1 MGKNLMESKT
11 VKLSEILFNGRT
23 YKVPPFQRNYSWK
36 KENWEDLWED
46 ILNTEKTGSPH
57 YMGAVIFRVTENE
70 DELYIIDGQQRLAS
84 IIILAVACIK
94 LLEELIEAGI
104 ESEKNKERIN
114 IFSSRFIGD
123 KDATSLFYKS
133 KLVLNKNDNS
143 FFQEY
148 ILKRKRPRNIR
159 KLKESQKL
167 LWSAFEY
174 FYEKTR
180 EKFQNDNGES
190 ISKFLEKTVSKK
202 LIFIQ
207 ITVEDDLS
215 AYTVFE
221 TLNARGIELAPTDL
235 LKNYIFSLVAES
247 DIENIEEKWY
257 RIIDTVGFKKFPT
270 FLRYFLN
277 SYRELVRKDKL
288 FKTLKQDIQNSDDVI
303 DLLDNL
309 EEHALLY
316 AALSNPY
323 DEFWNDFTDKAKI
336 SEHLE
341 ALKIFSVIQHIPL
354 IMAVYRKKRELMEKI
369 LRMIVVITFRY
380 NVIGKLNPNDLE
392 KAYNRTAIKIS
403 EGKITTLET
412 IFRELK
418 SIYVPDDNFVSD
430 FTYISVN
437 TRRNKKLAKYILV
450 NIENHLSGS
459 DYDYDTGDI
468 TIEHI
473 LPENPSSE
481 WFDNFPE
488 DEMENFVYRLGNL
501 TLLES
506 TKNRKVGN
514 EPFFKKVDIYKTSK
528 FQLTSNISF
537 DEWNKETITKRQ
549 KYLASLAKQ
558 IWRIDITTV

>member
-1 MGKNLMESKT
+1 MGKNLMDSKT

-36 KENWEDLWED
+36 EENWEDLWED
-46 ILNTEKTGSPH
+46 ILNTEKTGLPH
-57 YMGAVIFRVTENE
+57 YMGAVIFKVTENE

-84 IIILAVACIK
+84 IIVLAVACIK
-94 LLEELIEAGI
+94 FLEEIIEAGI
-104 ESEKNKERIN
+104 EPEKNKERVD
-114 IFSSRFIGD
+114 IFSKRFIGD

-133 KLVLNKNDNS
+133 KLVLNRNDNP

-148 ILKRKRPRNIR
+148 ILKRKKPRNLR

-174 FYEKTR
+174 FYKKIK
-180 EKFQNDNGES
+180 EKFQNDNGEN
-190 ISKFLEKTVSKK
+190 ISKFLEKVVAKK
-202 LIFIQ
+202 LVFIQ

-288 FKTLKQDIQNSDDVI
+288 FKILKREIKDSNDVMT
-303 DLLDNL
+303 LLDDL

-316 AALSNPY
+316 AALNNPY
-323 DEFWNDFTDKAKI
+323 DEFWNDFIDKARIPK
-336 SEHLE
+336 HLE
-341 ALKIFSVIQHIPL
+341 ALKIFGVTQHIPL
-354 IMAVYRKKRELMEKI
+354 IMAVYRKKRELMEKV
-369 LRMIVVITFRY
+369 LRIIVTITFRY

-392 KAYNRTAIKIS
+392 KVYNRAAIKIS
-403 EGKITTLET
+403 EGKVTTLES
-412 IFRELK
+412 IFKELK
-418 SIYVPDDNFVSD
+418 SIYVSDDNFVSD
-430 FTYISVN
+430 FTYISIN

-450 NIENHLSGS
+450 NIENYLSGS
-459 DYDYDTGDI
+459 EYDYDRGEI

-473 LPENPSSE
+473 LPENPSTE
-481 WFDNFPE
+481 WFDSFSE
-488 DEMENFVYRLGNL
+488 DEIENFVYRVGNL

-506 TKNRKVGN
+506 SKNRNIGN
-514 EPFFKKVDIYKTSK
+514 KPFPEKIEVYETSK
-528 FQLTSNISF
+528 FQLTKNINY
-537 DEWNKETITKRQ
+537 DEWNKETITRRQ

-558 IWRIDITTV
+558 IWRIDIII

>member
-1 MGKNLMESKT
+1 MGKNLMDSKT

-36 KENWEDLWED
+36 EENWEDLWED
-46 ILNTEKTGSPH
+46 ILNTEKTGLPH
-57 YMGAVIFRVTENE
+57 YMGAVIFKVTENE

-84 IIILAVACIK
+84 IIVLAVACIK
-94 LLEELIEAGI
+94 FLEEIIEAGI
-104 ESEKNKERIN
+104 EPEKNKERVD
-114 IFSSRFIGD
+114 IFSKRFIGD

-133 KLVLNKNDNS
+133 KLVLNRNDNP

-148 ILKRKRPRNIR
+148 ILKRKKPRNLR

-174 FYEKTR
+174 FYKKIK
-180 EKFQNDNGES
+180 EKFQNDNGEN
-190 ISKFLEKTVSKK
+190 ISKFLEKVVAKK
-202 LIFIQ
+202 LVFIQ

-288 FKTLKQDIQNSDDVI
+288 FKILKREIKDSNDVMT
-303 DLLDNL
+303 LLDDL

-316 AALSNPY
+316 AALNNPY
-323 DEFWNDFTDKAKI
+323 DEFWNDFIDKARIPK
-336 SEHLE
+336 HLE
-341 ALKIFSVIQHIPL
+341 ALKIFGVTQHIPL
-354 IMAVYRKKRELMEKI
+354 IMAVYRKKRELMEKV
-369 LRMIVVITFRY
+369 LRIIVTITFRY

-392 KAYNRTAIKIS
+392 KVYNRAAIKIS
-403 EGKITTLET
+403 EGKVTTLES
-412 IFRELK
+412 IFKELK
-418 SIYVPDDNFVSD
+418 SIYVSDDNFVSD
-430 FTYISVN
+430 FTYISIN

-450 NIENHLSGS
+450 NIENYLSGS
-459 DYDYDTGDI
+459 EYDYDRGEI

-473 LPENPSSE
+473 LPENPSTE
-481 WFDNFPE
+481 WFDSFSE
-488 DEMENFVYRLGNL
+488 DEIENFVYRVGNL

-506 TKNRKVGN
+506 SKNRDIGN
-514 EPFFKKVDIYKTSK
+514 KPFPEKIEVYETSK
-528 FQLTSNISF
+528 FQLTKNINY
-537 DEWNKETITKRQ
+537 DEWNKETITRRQ

-558 IWRIDITTV
+558 IWRIDITI